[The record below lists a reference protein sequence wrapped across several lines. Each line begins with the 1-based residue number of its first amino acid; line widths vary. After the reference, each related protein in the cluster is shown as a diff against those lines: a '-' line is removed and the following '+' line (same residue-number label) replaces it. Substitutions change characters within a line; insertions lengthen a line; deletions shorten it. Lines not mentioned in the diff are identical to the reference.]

1 VTKTV
6 YHRLHS
12 SLRAAC
18 LALVCSL
25 ALALPASMGT
35 APAALAQTAHEPGRG
50 TAERREVLDSI
61 RPVIE
66 VRVGPPVQ
74 FVVEWLRVS
83 GPWAYAIVNPQRPG
97 GVPIDTAGTTLE
109 EAAEYM
115 DGLRTHALLYYANDR
130 WNVVDKA
137 IGPTD
142 AFWYGDPLYQRLP
155 TGLMPD

>member
-1 VTKTV
+1 
-6 YHRLHS
+6 
-12 SLRAAC
+12 
-18 LALVCSL
+18 
-25 ALALPASMGT
+25 M
-35 APAALAQTAHEPGRG
+35 
-50 TAERREVLDSI
+50 
-61 RPVIE
+61 
-66 VRVGPPVQ
+66 
-74 FVVEWLRVS
+74 VEWLRVS

-115 DGLRTHALLYYANDR
+115 DGLRTHALLFYANDR

-155 TGLMPD
+155 TGHARLSLPRTGRRGRFRPSFGKGPGHCRLPGR